1 MNKSVGISISAL
13 FVLIGAS
20 ATLAARPPGLD
31 GNVTVV
37 NDEAHAVPVAV
48 QGDIPVTVQ
57 GDVPVNVQGVVP
69 VTVQGDV
76 TTTQRVPIAAS
87 GTWPGAGLTI
97 PSMILHDIIF
107 YVEEDNDNPNCRFFM
122 GFVLDQ
128 FTSRTFQRTTLAEN
142 ESAQFHYE
150 AGIDTSNLRLGTSGG
165 FCDINWVAMGFAVE

>member
-1 MNKSVGISISAL
+1 MNKSIGISISAL
-13 FVLIGAS
+13 FVLSGAA
-20 ATLAARPPGLD
+20 ATLAAPPPGID

-57 GDVPVNVQGVVP
+57 GDVPVNVQG
-69 VTVQGDV
+69 DV

-87 GTWPGAGLTI
+87 GTWLGAGLTF
-97 PSMILHDIIF
+97 PSMILHDVIF
-107 YVEEDNDNPNCRFFM
+107 YVEEDNGNPNCRFFM

-128 FTSRTFQRTTLAEN
+128 FTSRTFQQTTLEEN
-142 ESAQFHYE
+142 ESVQFHYE
-150 AGIDTSNLRLGTSGG
+150 AGIDSANLRLGTSGA